1 MVPITTRQ
9 IAQLCYTTALEWEDM
24 WGNLDNL
31 EWHSASPAR
40 KREITDTVEFVVQRL
55 DAPDE
60 EGLGRV
66 LHGRWLDIR
75 RSEGWVYGSV
85 YSYMNRTHP
94 CLVGYD
100 ELSPEARVEYDLL
113 MTIVAG
119 FVLSPDVE
127 ISREGEDAD
136 DV

>member
-9 IAQLCYTTALEWEDM
+9 IARLCYTTTLEWEDM

-31 EWHSASPAR
+31 EWHSASPER
-40 KREITDTVEFVVQRL
+40 KREITDTVEFVLQRL
-55 DAPDE
+55 DE

-75 RSEGWVYGSV
+75 RSEGWVYGSD

-119 FVLSPDVE
+119 FALSPDVT
-127 ISREGEDAD
+127 IVLGEDVD